1 MPADTAVITPVLGSI
16 VATDGVPEDQVPPA
30 SPFEVKVVEP
40 LLHIAC
46 VPLIVP
52 AFAFGLTVK
61 VCCAVGVPLH
71 PPVIVNMILHVPA
84 PAAVTNPVAG

>member
-1 MPADTAVITPVLGSI
+1 MDEPADTGVITPVLGSI

-52 AFAFGLTVK
+52 ALGAAVTVTVLVAIAFA
-61 VCCAVGVPLH
+61 H
-71 PPVIVNMILHVPA
+71 PPVP
-84 PAAVTNPVAG
+84 VTV